1 MIHAGIEPTP
11 LSIWNW
17 AIQNGAHESHQE
29 PEDRIYLNLLPRKN
43 AAVTKSGIRLNNLYY
58 FTDDESKNR
67 WFERA
72 RIRGISSIN
81 VLCDCFSAKHIWIQ
95 DASNELIRCTVRKS
109 DAIRAAYRLEEVE
122 DNQAYLSYVPPTVQ
136 HATLMANVKKSI
148 EIDEIVDAASKE
160 KARTPTKG
168 SKASNTKG
176 IRQNRA
182 DEQNNLRKS
191 KTPPVGVRENVIYL
205 DTHRDNQPSPP
216 KICDEKSKL
225 IDLLKDLEGEEN

>member
-1 MIHAGIEPTP
+1 
-11 LSIWNW
+11 
-17 AIQNGAHESHQE
+17 
-29 PEDRIYLNLLPRKN
+29 
-43 AAVTKSGIRLNNLYY
+43 
-58 FTDDESKNR
+58 
-67 WFERA
+67 
-72 RIRGISSIN
+72 
-81 VLCDCFSAKHIWIQ
+81 
-95 DASNELIRCTVRKS
+95 
-109 DAIRAAYRLEEVE
+109 
-122 DNQAYLSYVPPTVQ
+122 
-136 HATLMANVKKSI
+136 MANVKKSI